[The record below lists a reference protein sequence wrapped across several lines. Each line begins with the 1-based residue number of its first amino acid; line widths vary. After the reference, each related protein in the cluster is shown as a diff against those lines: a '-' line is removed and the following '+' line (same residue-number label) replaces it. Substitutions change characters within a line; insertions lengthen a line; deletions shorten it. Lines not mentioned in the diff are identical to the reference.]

1 MGRGEMNVHKRKER
15 FYFHPSWSLFRK
27 FVRGEKISVKSRK
40 RFLRHLAYCDE
51 CREERLLSALDVW
64 FYKLTHH
71 NGRITRSAE
80 ALRERH
86 LTEKE
91 IKSFAENRLS
101 PEKRRELG
109 RHLGICQVC
118 FNSLEA
124 VLKEGILAENEE
136 VVLERTKRELEEVFH
151 IN

>member
-1 MGRGEMNVHKRKER
+1 MNVHKRREK
-15 FYFHPSWSLFRK
+15 FYFHPSWNLFRK

-40 RFLRHLAYCDE
+40 RFLSHLAYCDE
-51 CREERLLSALDVW
+51 CREERLISTLDAW
-64 FYKLTHH
+64 FYKLSYH
-71 NGRITRSAE
+71 NGRITRPAE
-80 ALRERH
+80 ASREKH

-91 IKSFAENRLS
+91 VKSFAENKLS

-109 RHLGICQVC
+109 KHLGICQIC

-124 VLKEGILAENEE
+124 VLEEEILAENEE
-136 VVLERTKRELEEVFH
+136 VVLQRTKRELEEVIH